1 MRKIDKVLELLKDEL
16 VNYRKRNENLSD
28 MVWDLK
34 HENAML
40 KKDIDTY
47 KIALEKESDTK
58 IIKYKGKIY
67 AVDKQTLSS
76 SYNECEI
83 LELEC
88 FEILTKKED
97 RYE

>member
-1 MRKIDKVLELLKDEL
+1 MRKIDKVLELLNDEL
-16 VNYRKRNENLSD
+16 VNYKKINKNLSD

-47 KIALEKESDTK
+47 KSALEKENDTK
-58 IIKYKGKIY
+58 VIKYKGKIY
-67 AVDKQTLSS
+67 VIDKQTLSS
-76 SYNECEI
+76 SSNECET

-88 FEILTKKED
+88 VEILTKK
-97 RYE
+97 